1 MSRPSL
7 RVGAVTIGTSQ
18 PRELARFYANLLG
31 WEVTASEPPR
41 PGMPERAGW
50 AQIKPPAEL
59 RVEPTLNFEYERCFR
74 RPVWP
79 AEEGQQTATEHLDIG
94 VDDLAG
100 AVEWA
105 VACGARLADFQP
117 QEHVRVMI
125 DPDGHP
131 FCLFLRG

>member
-1 MSRPSL
+1 MSRPNL
-7 RVGAVTIGTSQ
+7 RVEAVTIGTSQ
-18 PRELARFYANLLG
+18 PRELARFYATLLG
-31 WEVTASEPPR
+31 WEVTASEPPG
-41 PGMPERAGW
+41 PGMPARAGW
-50 AQIKPPAEL
+50 AQINPPAAPKA
-59 RVEPTLNFEYERCFR
+59 EPTLNFEYERCFR

-79 AEEGQQTATEHLDIG
+79 AEAGQQTATEHLDIG
-94 VDDLAG
+94 VDDLAA

-105 VACGARLADFQP
+105 VSCGARLAAFQP

>member
-1 MSRPSL
+1 MSRPIL
-7 RVGAVTIGTSQ
+7 RVTSVTIGTSQ

-31 WEVTASEPPR
+31 WEVTASGPAEPR
-41 PGMPERAGW
+41 MPERAGW
-50 AQIKPPAEL
+50 AQINSTAEP

-79 AEEGQQTATEHLDIG
+79 AEKGQQTATEHLDIA
-94 VDDLAG
+94 VDDVAS

-105 VACGARLADFQP
+105 VTCGARLADFQP
-117 QEHVRVMI
+117 QEHVRVMF